1 MFLIVFNTF
10 ECVPLKS
17 ELKKDEER
25 RRKERCKKSDMHV
38 CMEK

>member
-25 RRKERCKKSDMHV
+25 RRKERCKMKQGDLY
-38 CMEK
+38 KGG